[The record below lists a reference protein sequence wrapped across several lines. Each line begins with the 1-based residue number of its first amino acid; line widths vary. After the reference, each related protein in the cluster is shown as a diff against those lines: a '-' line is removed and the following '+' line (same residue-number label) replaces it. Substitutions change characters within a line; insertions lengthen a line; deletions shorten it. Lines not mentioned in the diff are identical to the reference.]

1 MGDAQLI
8 VTHFCI
14 PEHVMC
20 VAALGEGFIN
30 KTFLVKTSA
39 RQQYILQCKN
49 RSVFPNIP
57 AMMENISKVTHHI
70 LSEGGNTFRLVAA
83 KDGKWYHKDTDGEYW
98 ACFTYIPDTYTF
110 EHAVDI
116 DLVRAGGQ
124 GVGLFNSQM
133 AGFTGF
139 LEDTLPGFHN
149 ISYRFE
155 QFAGSLKRA
164 QSRSSDAN
172 ESNGIS
178 HLEEVSSLV
187 EEVYSRKEQMEA
199 FWELVRSGT
208 LPRRV
213 SHNDTKLSN
222 FLFDKDRQVVCAI
235 DLDTV
240 MQTTVLFDFGDAIR
254 SYANPFPEDHPLLQ
268 EVKMDLERFSAF
280 SQGYLCKAAWFLN
293 KEEKTHL
300 AFSALYITYEQYLR
314 FLMDYMDGDTYYRTR
329 YPGHNLVRARS
340 QLALLKSMEAQ
351 LPAMQHVLSEIFN
364 TL

>member
-14 PEHVMC
+14 PEHVTR

-30 KTFLVKTSA
+30 DTFLVQTSA
-39 RQQYILQCKN
+39 KQQYILQRKN

-57 AMMENISKVTHHI
+57 GMMDNINKVTSHI
-70 LSEGGNTFRLVAA
+70 LSKGGTTFSLTAT
-83 KDGKWYHKDTDGEYW
+83 KDGTWYHRDPDGEYW
-98 ACFTYIPDTYTF
+98 ACFTFIPDTITF
-110 EHAVDI
+110 EHAENM

-124 GVGLFNSQM
+124 GVGLFNSRM
-133 AGFTGF
+133 ADFEGQ

-149 ISYRFE
+149 ISYRFD
-155 QFAGSLKRA
+155 QFAGSLNLAR
-164 QSRSSDAN
+164 SRSSDAN

-178 HLEEVSSLV
+178 HLEEVSLLV

-254 SYANPFPEDHPLLQ
+254 SYSNPFPEDHPRLE

-280 SQGYLCKAAWFLN
+280 SQGYLSKAAWFLN

-300 AFSALYITYEQYLR
+300 AFSALYITYEQFLR
-314 FLMDYMDGDTYYRTR
+314 FLMDYIDGDTYYRTR

-351 LPAMQHVLSEIFN
+351 LPAMQQVLSEIFN
-364 TL
+364 TH